1 MGGTSVELGHP
12 KIDSVGALRQGL
24 PRVPSAGADAGS
36 LDDRAARLAGWR
48 PYPLGGTEMNSRAF
62 HRPLESGR
70 AVVAAVA
77 VVFVGLVAGCGS
89 EARVEQAAGGAA
101 TVENEPGAAGDPF
114 ARLDP
119 AAFEERMKNEPAM
132 VINVHVP
139 YEGEL
144 DGTDAFIPY
153 DKIRDDPRL
162 PEDKG
167 TELLLYCRSGHMSE
181 KAGLDLH
188 EEGYT
193 NIAHLE
199 GGMKAWEASGRQ
211 VIFKPESAARE
222 S

>member
-1 MGGTSVELGHP
+1 
-12 KIDSVGALRQGL
+12 
-24 PRVPSAGADAGS
+24 
-36 LDDRAARLAGWR
+36 
-48 PYPLGGTEMNSRAF
+48 MNSRSF
-62 HRPLESGR
+62 HRPMT
-70 AVVAAVA
+70 AAVA
-77 VVFVGLVAGCGS
+77 VLFAGLAAGCGA
-89 EARVEQAAGGAA
+89 EGRVEQAAGVVA
-101 TVENEPGAAGDPF
+101 TVENEPAAREPF

-144 DGTDAFIPY
+144 AGTDAFIPY

-167 TELLLYCRSGHMSE
+167 TELLLYCRSGRMSE
-181 KAGLDLH
+181 EAAVDLH

-211 VIFKPESAARE
+211 VIYNPDNAARH
-222 S
+222 SGPHGPHRK

>member
-1 MGGTSVELGHP
+1 
-12 KIDSVGALRQGL
+12 
-24 PRVPSAGADAGS
+24 
-36 LDDRAARLAGWR
+36 
-48 PYPLGGTEMNSRAF
+48 MNSSLF
-62 HRPLESGR
+62 HRPMASGCDEPTYR
-70 AVVAAVA
+70 PARWGYTLIVTAAVA
-77 VVFVGLVAGCGS
+77 VLFAGLAAGCAS
-89 EARVEQAAGGAA
+89 EGRVEQAAGVAA
-101 TVENEPGAAGDPF
+101 TVESEPGPAGEPY

-144 DGTDAFIPY
+144 AGTDAFIPY
-153 DKIRDDPRL
+153 DKIKDDPRL

-167 TELLLYCRSGHMSE
+167 TELLLYCRTGRMSE
-181 KAGLDLH
+181 EAGVDLH

-211 VIFKPESAARE
+211 VIYNPEHAAQQSAPHKM
-222 S
+222 